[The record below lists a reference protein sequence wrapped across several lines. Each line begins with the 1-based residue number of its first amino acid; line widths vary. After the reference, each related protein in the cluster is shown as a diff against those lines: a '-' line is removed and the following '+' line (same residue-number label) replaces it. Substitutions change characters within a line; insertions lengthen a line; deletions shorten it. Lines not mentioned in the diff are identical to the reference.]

1 MVAKNDIKDCKDTD
15 GKRFAIHG
23 EAATTS
29 LAVKLWLLNDCKV
42 KPNIMV
48 IPGGENRIVALQ
60 NNQIDA
66 TLVQLGDWLNLDAR
80 APGRYHIIRTGNL
93 FNISGASFWA
103 NVDWLRKNEEV
114 ATAYIAELLKSF
126 RMVHANPK
134 ILEPLV
140 AKHLPDMPKDIIAP
154 AIKGYIEIV
163 RAWPQN
169 GGDTSILDD
178 EGDVKQLA
186 PLLADAEIVIGHIWR
201 ARFPPAPRL
210 RLLQSVAAGLDL
222 LDTEAVPKG
231 VTICNVFGHDPA
243 IAEYVIMTMLVLTH
257 RLFDAVTAFRAGSWV
272 ASPQF
277 GGGPPHGEVMG
288 RTIGIIGYGRIGR
301 EVAERAA
308 GLKCR
313 VLAANRSPVADP
325 APAET
330 VFPLAELDRM
340 LPLCD
345 TVLIS
350 CGLAPE
356 TKGLIDARRLALMKR
371 AALLINVA
379 RAAIVDEDALY
390 AALKDGHLGGAA
402 LDVWWQYPTPAEP
415 ERRPSRRPFHE
426 LPNVLITP
434 HSSSSTEATADR
446 RWSMVAANLDRFARG
461 EKLEN
466 IVLQT

>member
-1 MVAKNDIKDCKDTD
+1 MKALFLGHFAAGVAPRI
-15 GKRFAIHG
+15 
-23 EAATTS
+23 
-29 LAVKLWLLNDCKV
+29 LAKV
-42 KPNIMV
+42 KTP
-48 IPGGENRIVALQ
+48 
-60 NNQIDA
+60 
-66 TLVQLGDWLNLDAR
+66 
-80 APGRYHIIRTGNL
+80 
-93 FNISGASFWA
+93 
-103 NVDWLRKNEEV
+103 
-114 ATAYIAELLKSF
+114 
-126 RMVHANPK
+126 
-134 ILEPLV
+134 LE
-140 AKHLPDMPKDIIAP
+140 
-154 AIKGYIEIV
+154 
-163 RAWPQN
+163 
-169 GGDTSILDD
+169 TSILDD
-178 EGDVKQLA
+178 EGDAEHLA
-186 PLLADAEIVIGHIWR
+186 PLLSEAEIVVGHIWR
-201 ARFPPAPRL
+201 PSLPPAPRI

-243 IAEYVIMTMLVLTH
+243 
-257 RLFDAVTAFRAGSWV
+257 TAFRAGSWV

-330 VFPLAELDRM
+330 VFPLADLDRM

-356 TKGLIDARRLALMKR
+356 TKGLLDARRLALMKPG
-371 AALLINVA
+371 ALLINVA
-379 RAAIVDEDALY
+379 RAAIVDEEALY

-402 LDVWWQYPTPAEP
+402 LDVWWQYPTQAEP
-415 ERRPSRRPFHE
+415 DRRPSRRPFHE

-446 RWSMVAANLDRFARG
+446 RWNAVAGNLDRFACG
-461 EKLEN
+461 QPLEN
-466 IVLQT
+466 VVLQT

>member
-1 MVAKNDIKDCKDTD
+1 MKALFLGHFAASVAP
-15 GKRFAIHG
+15 RV
-23 EAATTS
+23 
-29 LAVKLWLLNDCKV
+29 LAKV
-42 KPNIMV
+42 KTP
-48 IPGGENRIVALQ
+48 
-60 NNQIDA
+60 
-66 TLVQLGDWLNLDAR
+66 
-80 APGRYHIIRTGNL
+80 
-93 FNISGASFWA
+93 
-103 NVDWLRKNEEV
+103 
-114 ATAYIAELLKSF
+114 
-126 RMVHANPK
+126 
-134 ILEPLV
+134 LE
-140 AKHLPDMPKDIIAP
+140 
-154 AIKGYIEIV
+154 
-163 RAWPQN
+163 
-169 GGDTSILDD
+169 TSILDD
-178 EGDVKQLA
+178 EGDAEDLV
-186 PLLADAEIVIGHIWR
+186 PLLTEAEIVVGHIWR
-201 ARFPPAPRL
+201 RSFPPAPRL

-231 VTICNVFGHDPA
+231 VTICNVFGHEPA

-257 RLFDAVTAFRAGSWV
+257 RLFEAVTAFRAGSWV
-272 ASPQF
+272 ASPTL

-325 APAET
+325 APADT

-356 TKGLIDARRLALMKR
+356 TRGLIDARRLALMKPG
-371 AALLINVA
+371 ALLINVA

-390 AALKDGHLGGAA
+390 AALKEGHLGGAA
-402 LDVWWQYPTPAEP
+402 LDVWWQYPTQAEP

-426 LPNVLITP
+426 LPNVLVTP
-434 HSSSSTEATADR
+434 HNSSSTEATSDR
-446 RWSMVAANLDRFARG
+446 RWSVVAANLDRFARG